1 MNTRRKVMTITFT
14 TILRV
19 NIKVQ
24 NFSIKR
30 IFCDRSY
37 PIAVRDASVDSV
49 VRLPFDKFYS
59 ELAELLRAK
68 RSPTYI
74 GLLANGVSYGQPTAI
89 DKICAG
95 LVLFAGWLDG
105 GEEEI
110 AIAGGDDGAATFEDF
125 DDGARCGR
133 G

>member
-1 MNTRRKVMTITFT
+1 MKEITITFT

-37 PIAVRDASVDSV
+37 LIAVREASVDSV

-68 RSPTYI
+68 RSPTHI
-74 GLLANGVSYGQPTAI
+74 GLLADRVSYSQPTAI
-89 DKICAG
+89 DKVCAG
-95 LVLFAGWLDG
+95 LVFFAGGLDG
-105 GEEEI
+105 REEEM
-110 AIAGGDDGAATFEDF
+110 AIAGGYDGAATFEDF
-125 DDGARCGR
+125 DDGARCG
-133 G
+133 GG

>member
-1 MNTRRKVMTITFT
+1 MTFT

-37 PIAVRDASVDSV
+37 PIAVREASVDSV
-49 VRLPFDKFYS
+49 VRL
-59 ELAELLRAK
+59 

-74 GLLANGVSYGQPTAI
+74 GLLADRVSYSQPTAI
-89 DKICAG
+89 DKVCAG
-95 LVLFAGWLDG
+95 LVFFAGGLEG

-110 AIAGGDDGAATFEDF
+110 TVAGGDDGAATFEDF
-125 DDGARCGR
+125 DDGARCGW